1 MNIDEHNKKINEI
14 ISDINFL
21 LKEEYEDMGTEE
33 LTALAISKVKDAAQG
48 IKGKLSQFYNIDA
61 ELPHTTS
68 KSITGKIWSK
78 VSGKS
83 IVIIKINN
91 DVKLPVPD
99 TSTEITLLRGEHK
112 FKPKSFG
119 KHSAI
124 LFERTTAVDGEKYF
138 LFTFTTS
145 AEINQPNEGKISVYD
160 TSTKIKGTS
169 EHWSGRIIKI
179 E

>member
-21 LKEEYEDMGTEE
+21 LKEEYEDMGTRE
-33 LTALAISKVKDAAQG
+33 LEDLALSKVKAAAQG

-83 IVIIKINN
+83 IVIIKLNN
-91 DVKLPVPD
+91 PVKLLVPGG
-99 TSTEITLLRGEHK
+99 SKEITLPVGEHK

-119 KHSAI
+119 DHSAI
-124 LFERTTAVDGEKYF
+124 LFERATIVGGEKYF

-169 EHWSGRIIKI
+169 EHWAGRITKI